1 MLHKSG
7 TYQAHTSQ
15 VLTMLFPMK
24 VDYGLRMLIDLA
36 QQPEGQPI
44 PAAEV
49 AARQAIP
56 EAFVVQIFNSLQ
68 RGGMVSSRR
77 GPRGGHMLAIA
88 PEDISVAEVVEAFD
102 RSIAPM
108 GCIHTPADCT
118 LSGACSQR
126 ELWSDVEQVLLEV
139 LSKTSVADLAAKQIS
154 MVSAIA

>member
-1 MLHKSG
+1 
-7 TYQAHTSQ
+7 
-15 VLTMLFPMK
+15 MLFPMK

-36 QQPEGQPI
+36 QQPEGQPV

-56 EAFVVQIFNSLQ
+56 EAFAVQLFDSLQ

-88 PEDISVAEVVEAFD
+88 PENISVAEVVEAFD
-102 RSIAPM
+102 RSVAPM
-108 GCIHTPADCT
+108 DCIHSPDDCT

-126 ELWSDVEQVLLEV
+126 ELWSDVEQLLLEV
-139 LSKTSVADLAAKQIS
+139 LSKTSIADLAAKQIS
-154 MVSAIA
+154 MASAIV